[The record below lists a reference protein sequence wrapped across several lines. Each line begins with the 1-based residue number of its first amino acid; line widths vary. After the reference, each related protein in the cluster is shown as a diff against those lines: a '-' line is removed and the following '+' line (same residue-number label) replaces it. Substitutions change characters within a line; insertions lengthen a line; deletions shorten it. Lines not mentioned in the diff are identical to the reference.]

1 MNNYQT
7 TFSCR
12 CPINNVRVNYE
23 LEISTDAVIS
33 VEELLDHIEEMY
45 AAGFHELIAD
55 DLHAKFGGRQILKAF
70 HHGVNITT
78 IRGKASK

>member
-1 MNNYQT
+1 MNRYQT
-7 TFSCR
+7 TFSCK

-23 LEISTDAVIS
+23 LEIATDAVIS

-45 AAGFHELIAD
+45 ASGFHELIAD
-55 DLHAKFGGRQILKAF
+55 DLCAKFGGHQVLKAF

-78 IRGKASK
+78 TRGKELK